1 MKYIKSI
8 IGDIGFVDTKNKFCF
23 KEAIKKI
30 PKNARIMEAWEFM
43 KLIDEDFESLKNIP
57 WEWYFTYA
65 TKEYYRACRLD
76 DFGYYSRFVA
86 DDRLVDYSG
95 DALRGVLIVK
105 RKKK

>member
-43 KLIDEDFESLKNIP
+43 KLIDEDFES
-57 WEWYFTYA
+57 
-65 TKEYYRACRLD
+65 
-76 DFGYYSRFVA
+76 YSNSERSF
-86 DDRLVDYSG
+86 Y
-95 DALRGVLIVK
+95 
-105 RKKK
+105 